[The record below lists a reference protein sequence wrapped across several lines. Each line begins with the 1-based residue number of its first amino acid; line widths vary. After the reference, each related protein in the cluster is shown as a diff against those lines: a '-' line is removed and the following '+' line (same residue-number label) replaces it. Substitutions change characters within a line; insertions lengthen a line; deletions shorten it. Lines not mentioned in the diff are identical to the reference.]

1 MAHETRRI
9 CRFQTSISMSGCNRI
24 NMVRKTSD
32 TLLDCGEKGHFVIV
46 PREESLSS
54 MSVRLIQAQ
63 NNTTNDCILLLI
75 TSKKKSDLLSVD
87 NRKRN
92 AVLALSTTLLR
103 LTSEKNA
110 FNFGYWKKI
119 EISEESML
127 ISIEVNPKHSLTPPD
142 TFGILQSALSKDLLP
157 QSNINVPTLEEFVV
171 KLKALHGESYVNRVQ
186 RDLSGILDNLCTSAK
201 RQKQEIDVL
210 VSVLSFSK
218 SIDLIHD
225 HLTQYLE
232 KCSDELQGQSPLR
245 EAGYI
250 NRKIDGALYVLFE
263 LTEKSAI
270 QSFASNASPILNQL
284 ISGGLQAPLFSRA
297 IRQSFLKAI
306 DFFAAEPALA
316 DVIKQTDTDDARSFI
331 IIQRFLS
338 PKSELA
344 DLSEGPEL
352 INRLLKMTSKGLV
365 LLARD
370 MRRTVPDASR
380 GPSAS
385 LADCIAWIS
394 QPDGSGHVR
403 QNSLSKCLLLHYF
416 NCLRPG
422 LILWLNENHQ
432 RVALVKDDVVKL
444 SALAGY
450 DVPYVVT
457 INKHFLSSDLSVG
470 IAPPSK
476 CSNIVEY
483 FQLNLKNWRER
494 VPSKECST
502 PRTEQPLVSVIF
514 TTYKPDIELFKH
526 SLESILLQAYKNT
539 EVIVIDDCSPLD
551 TSRQLESLIGIIEQ
565 HHAHPIIYLRNSSN
579 VGQYVSRNT
588 AIAMAKGEF
597 IAIQDDDDISH
608 PERLRVQ
615 ITPMLKCLEIMATN
629 ANHIR
634 ISNNARIIS
643 DGNELGEIQGDAP
656 VSFIWRR
663 QVFQEIGSFLPTK
676 TRGDIEFRTRMR
688 QHYGDAAIQTL
699 NHPLVLMRG
708 GMGTVS
714 SDKEYYYRSA
724 LSALRYMMSHIPAGS
739 DNSQDAQRWIPTL
752 LQ

>member
-1 MAHETRRI
+1 VL
-9 CRFQTSISMSGCNRI
+9 NV
-24 NMVRKTSD
+24 VRQTSD
-32 TLLDCGEKGHFVIV
+32 TFLDSDSGKQRHFLVL

-54 MSVRLIQAQ
+54 MSAKLLQSQ
-63 NNTTNDCILLLI
+63 NSTTNNCIHLLI
-75 TSKKKSDLLSVD
+75 SSKRQSDLLSVD

-92 AVLALSTTLLR
+92 AVLALSATLLR
-103 LTSEKNA
+103 LSSGKNA
-110 FNFGYWKKI
+110 FNGGYWKTT
-119 EISEESML
+119 EISEESIL
-127 ISIEVNPKHSLTPPD
+127 ISIEVNPKHSLTHHD
-142 TFGILQSALSKDLLP
+142 AFGILQFALSKDPLP
-157 QSNINVPTLEEFVV
+157 QSNIKAPTLEEFVV
-171 KLKALHGESYVNRVQ
+171 ELKVLRGDVYVNRVQ

-201 RQKQEIDVL
+201 RQRQEITGL

-218 SIDLIHD
+218 STDLVCEY
-225 HLTQYLE
+225 LTQYLG
-232 KCSDELQGQSPLR
+232 KCSGELQAQSR
-245 EAGYI
+245 SRDAGYI
-250 NRKIDGALYVLFE
+250 SRKIDGALHVLFE

-270 QSFASNASPILNQL
+270 RSLTSTASPILNQL
-284 ISGGLQAPLFSRA
+284 IKGCLQAPLFSRA

-306 DFFAAEPALA
+306 DFFTAEPALV
-316 DVIKQTDTDDARSFI
+316 DVIRQTDTDDARGFI

-338 PKSELA
+338 PESDLV
-344 DLSEGPEL
+344 DLSEGTAL
-352 INRLLKMTSKGLV
+352 INRLLKMSSKGLV

-370 MRRTVPDASR
+370 MRRTVPDTSR

-394 QPDGSGHVR
+394 QPDGSGHLR
-403 QNSLSKCLLLHYF
+403 QTSLSKCLLLHYF

-432 RVALVKDDVVKL
+432 RIGLVKDDVVEL
-444 SALAGY
+444 LALAGY
-450 DVPYVVT
+450 DVPYVVA
-457 INKHFLSSDLSVG
+457 INKYFLSSHLSFG

-483 FQLNLKNWRER
+483 FQLNLKKWRGRVQSEECFTER
-494 VPSKECST
+494 I
-502 PRTEQPLVSVIF
+502 EQPLVSVIF
-514 TTYKPDIELFKH
+514 TTYKPDIELFKL
-526 SLESILLQAYKNT
+526 SLESILFQSYRNIEL
-539 EVIVIDDCSPLD
+539 IVIDDCSPLD
-551 TSRQLESLIGIIEQ
+551 TSRQLVSLIGTIAQ
-565 HHAHPIIYLRNSSN
+565 HHAHPVIYQRNSSN

-608 PERLRVQ
+608 PERLYTQVA
-615 ITPMLKCLEIMATN
+615 PMLKYPAIIATH

-634 ISNNARIIS
+634 ISNNARIMS
-643 DGNELGEIQGDAP
+643 DGDGLGEIQGDAP

-663 QVFQEIGSFLPTK
+663 QVFREIGSFLPTK
-676 TRGDIEFRTRMR
+676 TRGDIEFRSRMR
-688 QHYGDAAIQTL
+688 QHYGSAAIQAL
-699 NHPLVLMRG
+699 NQPLVLMRG

-724 LSALRYMMSHIPAGS
+724 LSALRYMMTHIPAGA